1 MQAATTISPSPQQKL
16 RVYNRAGGWGK
27 SVAKLIS
34 VFNNKGGVGKST
46 ICWNLADSLGR
57 RGKRVLLIDF
67 DPQCN
72 LSIAMLGEDL
82 FVKTLPTQNVPYGT
96 TVRSFMQRFLQNT
109 GGEEIFLHKGPNTS
123 GNVDLIAGDFW
134 LNVYADSLNVGADLL
149 TGTGLSRYV
158 ALQKIV
164 AAAEEKGGQFDYAI
178 VDLPPSFG
186 ALVRAAFYSSDYYIV
201 PCTSDNFS
209 VYCVGLI
216 GQMVPSFIGDW
227 EIGLKRFKDTN
238 PHFKEFDELGRPVF
252 AGWIF
257 NGFDTARKRRT
268 PLAIAAAAPMGHKE
282 MIQADKT
289 MHGRISDAVRDDLV
303 KKVSTQIKGF
313 LPIAAG
319 LPTGYQIGDIE
330 DANVLIQNSLWL
342 NVPLGQLDK
351 HEQVISLQDR
361 SKWAW
366 NQLEQIELIRNKFDS
381 TAAAVEK
388 ICV

>member
-1 MQAATTISPSPQQKL
+1 M
-16 RVYNRAGGWGK
+16 
-27 SVAKLIS
+27 AKLIS

-46 ICWNLADSLGR
+46 ICWNLADALGR
-57 RGKRVLLIDF
+57 RGKTVLLVDF

-72 LSIAMLGEDL
+72 LSIAVLGENL

-96 TVRSFMQRFLQNT
+96 TIRSFLQRFLQNT
-109 GGEEIFLHKGPNTS
+109 GGEEVFLHKGPNTS
-123 GNVDLIAGDFW
+123 ANVSLVAGDFW

-164 AAAEEKGGQFDYAI
+164 GAAEQKQGKGFDFAI
-178 VDLPPSFG
+178 IDLPPSFG

-216 GQMVPSFIGDW
+216 GQMVPSFISDW
-227 EIGLKRFKDTN
+227 HIGLTRFKATN
-238 PHFKEFDELGRPVF
+238 PHFLEFDGLGRPVF
-252 AGWIF
+252 AGWMF

-268 PLAIAAAAPMGHKE
+268 PAAIAVDEPMGNKE
-282 MIQADKT
+282 MIQADRT
-289 MHGRISDAVRDDLV
+289 MHNRVEDAVRDDLV
-303 KKVSTQIKGF
+303 KNLAAKVSSF
-313 LPIAAG
+313 SPVASN
-319 LPTGYQIGDIE
+319 LPTGYRIGDIE

-342 NVPLGQLDK
+342 NVPIGQLHL
-351 HEQVISLQDR
+351 HEQVVSLQDR
-361 SKWAW
+361 RKWAG
-366 NQLEQIELIRNKFDS
+366 NQLEQIQLIREKFDS
-381 TAAAVEK
+381 TAALVEQ